1 MRKIMAIAEVFD
13 NASAT
18 RDELMRIPNDRL
30 KEPEVFIASRI
41 KGVSVVTPTVLK
53 ELINM
58 ALKIVNK
65 EMSTVLEYWDAKS
78 IEIPLM
84 EGESIDDCLSREEIL
99 IVLRGF
105 GHDPTPENITD
116 VEWEFEL
123 D

>member
-1 MRKIMAIAEVFD
+1 
-13 NASAT
+13 
-18 RDELMRIPNDRL
+18 MRIPNDRL